1 MKNLSIVSKATLIV
15 MAVATALVI
24 IFTSLKAVDEY
35 KQLDSKI
42 ALQQRYAFII
52 YKVIMKD
59 MGSELEA
66 KANIVVGND
75 KIKEA
80 FAKRDRAKLYELTKP
95 FYELYK
101 THFKLMAFIGS
112 DNIHFLRM
120 QEPGRYGDDLSDKR
134 VAIKEINM
142 HHKPIYSF
150 EPTVYG
156 LNFVY
161 LAPIFYEGKYVG
173 LFHIGEDVS
182 TLQNRLDDYLSAKTA
197 ILFDS
202 STMEKFGHASDKHK
216 IGDFSLVTYNDPFF
230 SKIPKNFNF
239 SNPSLEI
246 DGRVMNLSEYNIT
259 DYKGRVVAKML
270 FALDIKPEMDSAR
283 SSIFQA
289 IFFSL
294 PMLLGIFAVLRYTF
308 DILMERIAQNEKDLR
323 ERLYFDSI
331 TGLPNRVSLKEDL
344 KKVENPF
351 IVLVNIDSFK
361 EINDLYG
368 FTVGD
373 FVLSSLAKKIK
384 EKLPKRLRL
393 YKLSADE
400 FAIVGDEVD
409 KYRSEET
416 MEKLVASFAKEAMYY
431 EDNKMLISLTAGA
444 SFDGKLEH
452 ADMALKQAK
461 KRRIPY
467 LAYDNGL
474 DIAKEYENNIKWTA
488 KLREAIAEDRI
499 TPFYQPI
506 VDARSGRIERYE
518 ALVRL
523 IEPNGTV
530 ISPYFFLEISKKAK
544 LYQSITKTIITKSLK
559 KFENSKYA
567 VAINISTEDILS
579 LGVKEFIIQKLIEV
593 KGKTK
598 IIFEIVESD
607 GIENYED
614 VSSFIAEV
622 KKYGALIAIDD
633 FGTGYSNF
641 EHLLRLNIDYIKID
655 GTLIKNITVDKNSE
669 VIVETIVSFAKR
681 LGLKTIAEFV
691 HSKEVMEK
699 VAQMSIDYA
708 QGFYLSEP
716 KEELSDRPYLP

>member
-1 MKNLSIVSKATLIV
+1 MSIVGKATLVV
-15 MAVATALVI
+15 MAVTTVLVVV
-24 IFTSLKAVDEY
+24 FTSLKARDEY
-35 KQLDSKI
+35 KQLDAKV
-42 ALQQRYAFII
+42 ALQQRYASLM

-59 MGSELEA
+59 IGSELEA
-66 KANIVVGND
+66 KANIIVGND

-80 FAKRDRAKLYELTKP
+80 FAKKDRAQLYKLAKP
-95 FYELYK
+95 FFEDYSSR
-101 THFKLMAFIGS
+101 FKLMAFIGS

-120 QEPGRYGDDLSDKR
+120 QEPQKFGDNLSAKR
-134 VAIKEINM
+134 PIIAEINAN
-142 HHKPIYSF
+142 HKSVYSF
-150 EPTVYG
+150 EPTLYG
-156 LNFVY
+156 LSFVY
-161 LAPIFYEGKYVG
+161 LAPVFYEGKYVG
-173 LFHIGEDVS
+173 FFHIGADVA

-202 STMEKFGHASDKHK
+202 KAMEKFGNTEEKHR
-216 IGDFSLVTYNDPFF
+216 IGNFSLVTYNDPFF
-230 SKIPKNFNF
+230 GKIPKDFNF
-239 SNPSLEI
+239 SNPSVDLENKT
-246 DGRVMNLSEYNIT
+246 MNLSEYNIT
-259 DYKGRVVAKML
+259 DHNGRLVAKML
-270 FALDIKPEMDSAR
+270 FALNIKPEIDSAR

-294 PMLLGIFAVLRYTF
+294 PMLFGIFAVLRYAF
-308 DILMERIAQNEKDLR
+308 GILMERIAQNEEDLR
-323 ERLYFDSI
+323 EQLYFDSI
-331 TGLPNRVSLKEDL
+331 TGLPNRISLKEDL
-344 KKVENPF
+344 EKIENPF

-373 FVLSSLAKKIK
+373 FVLSTLAKKIK
-384 EKLPKRLRL
+384 EKLPKRLGL

-400 FAIVGDEVD
+400 FAIVGDEAG
-409 KYRSEET
+409 KYKSEAKVEG
-416 MEKLVASFAKEAMYY
+416 LVGSFAKEAMHY

-467 LAYDNGL
+467 LVYDKGL

-506 VDARSGRIERYE
+506 VDAKTGKVERYE
-518 ALVRL
+518 SLVRL

-530 ISPYFFLEISKKAK
+530 VAPYFFLEISKKAK
-544 LYQSITKTIITKSLK
+544 LYQSITKTVIAKSLK
-559 KFENSKYA
+559 KFENSKHA
-567 VAINISTEDILS
+567 VSINISTEDILS
-579 LGVKEFIIQKLIEV
+579 LGVKEFIIQSLIDV

-598 IIFEIVESD
+598 VIFEIVESD

-622 KKYGALIAIDD
+622 KKHGALIAIDD

-655 GTLIKNITVDKNSE
+655 GTLIKNITVDKSSE
-669 VIVETIVSFAKR
+669 VIVETIVSFAKK

-691 HSKEVMEK
+691 HSKEVMDK
-699 VAQMSIDYA
+699 VAELGIDYS